1 MNHQIN
7 QLARVIHEER
17 INEYVLRRIDHRE
30 DAFTLLFR
38 AVKNAFKARAQA
50 QSNGRHAVAA
60 TKAAPSKLASR

>member
-17 INEYVLRRIDHRE
+17 ISEYTLRRIDHRE
-30 DAFTLLFR
+30 GAFTLLFR
-38 AVKNAFKARAQA
+38 AVKNAFAARAQA

-60 TKAAPSKLASR
+60 TKVSPSKLASR